1 MSLPEPVTKNG
12 RVHEYMVEEKG
23 AITFLMSDILGV
35 LAAPKDLIAF
45 NWSFKLANEE
55 VNCCQVVW
63 IDDFT

>member
-1 MSLPEPVTKNG
+1 
-12 RVHEYMVEEKG
+12 MVEEKG

-55 VNCCQVVW
+55 VNCCQVFGLMTLHNL
-63 IDDFT
+63 IPNLASTRICC